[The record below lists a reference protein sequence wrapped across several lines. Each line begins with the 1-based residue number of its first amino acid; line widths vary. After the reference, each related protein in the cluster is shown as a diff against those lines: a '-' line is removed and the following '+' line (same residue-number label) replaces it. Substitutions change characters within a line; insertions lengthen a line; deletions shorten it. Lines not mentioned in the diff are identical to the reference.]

1 MRVSIAGRLQA
12 YVLLTMMSFT
22 SLFVCVVLLTILPLK
37 TLSVGLYRNLT
48 TKVLEFAIPAFLLPA
63 TLAGL
68 VLRVND
74 EHWKMMLHSR
84 SWAPL
89 SIIMCNHASRIDW
102 LLAEWCGNID
112 RSVRVSFLTEGTMQF
127 LPIVGWTLKLC
138 EDIFLWRSFKVD
150 KDTIDANIN
159 SFLAT
164 KTQRA
169 LFLAIEGAI
178 VDQGLH
184 DQRYIEECAEFCT
197 SLGYKPFEYVL
208 TPRYKGVHALAQH
221 AGTELFSATTAFV
234 RDGRLL
240 NTKLTDPARVVPDL
254 FTILSAPTEVTVHF
268 DRLVI
273 DADQELAK
281 RQCMDNY
288 KYRDEMIATFH
299 ERGAFPGGLVYSPL
313 NKEWT
318 KRALCFGAMVLLS
331 QGAFQLIGRPQLFP
345 KLIAG
350 LFAVLSSCHWI
361 GEAFSGQSRESIPF
375 ETIFKTYFYHGRDTK
390 LRKQMDKS
398 GANAG
403 AGKEG
408 SVSVAKA
415 LSQTAKM
422 LSLATKFPAN

>member
-1 MRVSIAGRLQA
+1 MRVSLVGRLQA
-12 YVLLTMMSFT
+12 YVFLTMMSFT

-68 VLRVND
+68 VLRVNE

-184 DQRYIEECAEFCT
+184 DSRYIAECAEFCT

-240 NTKLTDPARVVPDL
+240 NTKLTDPERVVPDL
-254 FTILSAPTEVTVHF
+254 FTILSAPTDVTVHF

-288 KYRDEMIATFH
+288 KYRDEMIASFH
-299 ERGAFPGGLVYSPL
+299 KTGSFPGGLTYTPL

-318 KRALCFGAMVLLS
+318 KRVFCFVAMVVLS
-331 QGAFQLIGRPQLFP
+331 QGTFQLMGRPQLFY

-350 LFAVLSSCHWI
+350 LFAVLSSCHWV
-361 GEAFSGQSRESIPF
+361 GEVFSGQSRESIPF
-375 ETIFKTYFYHGRDTK
+375 ETIFKTYFYHGRDDK
-390 LRKQMDKS
+390 LRKQMD
-398 GANAG
+398 AP
-403 AGKEG
+403 AGKENG
-408 SVSVAKA
+408 KGNAPSVAKT
-415 LSQTAKM
+415 LSETAKM
-422 LSLATKFPAN
+422 LNLATKLPAN